1 MEAAWPVGARVNTN
15 WVFSGAKEARWEEV
29 EEVEEVEDCEE
40 GEDLAGCTSIRGT
53 WGGGVKGQH
62 EDRRIGGQC
71 WKGSRIQCTVVGLK
85 IKE

>member
-1 MEAAWPVGARVNTN
+1 MGVEAAWPVGARVNTN

-53 WGGGVKGQH
+53 WGGTLRGNT
-62 EDRRIGGQC
+62 RIGGLEV
-71 WKGSRIQCTVVGLK
+71 SVGK
-85 IKE
+85 DQGFSARW